1 MRRTF
6 TRVCLP
12 HQRHELNE
20 LAGDEMYI
28 NMLGIKDW
36 EVVVGK
42 DRERRGDGDSSWQSS
57 L

>member
-6 TRVCLP
+6 TRARRP

-20 LAGDEMYI
+20 PAGDEMYI

-36 EVVVGK
+36 EGVAGK
-42 DRERRGDGDSSWQSS
+42 GRERRGDGDSSWQSS